1 MPANTNNNFD
11 GKKKRVAKQETKKQE
26 REIIG
31 QAKLC
36 FKPQTP
42 SIVVL
47 EEKESS
53 HSKDPSN
60 KSQQDK
66 QDNEEDASLE
76 EQKGDLPQ
84 NEEEAGEDLKMSEDR
99 VCGIDRCM
107 STLPKKRGRK
117 PKVITDASS
126 FGQPTKTQP
135 PQGVEPSPIP
145 VEVPE
150 QVIITVPY
158 SCL

>member
-1 MPANTNNNFD
+1 MPANTNNNVD
-11 GKKKRVAKQETKKQE
+11 GKKKRVAKQENKKQE
-26 REIIG
+26 REILG

-42 SIVVL
+42 SMVVL
-47 EEKESS
+47 EDKESS
-53 HSKDPSN
+53 QSRQPSN

-66 QDNEEDASLE
+66 QDNDEDASLE

-99 VCGIDRCM
+99 VGGTDLLIP
-107 STLPKKRGRK
+107 TLPKKRGRK
-117 PKVITDASS
+117 PKVITDASAY
-126 FGQPTKTQP
+126 GQPTKTQP
-135 PQGVEPSPIP
+135 PKGLEPSPTPI
-145 VEVPE
+145 EVPE